1 MTQRRLHN
9 GTLNIGETAGLVSP
23 MSLLETN
30 AHLSLPLLCSTC
42 RVLTSLSF
50 LLLLQLEDKKESEPE
65 VSISSMNG
73 SGKKERVRLMDTFRG

>member
-1 MTQRRLHN
+1 
-9 GTLNIGETAGLVSP
+9 

-50 LLLLQLEDKKESEPE
+50 LLLLQLDKKESEPE